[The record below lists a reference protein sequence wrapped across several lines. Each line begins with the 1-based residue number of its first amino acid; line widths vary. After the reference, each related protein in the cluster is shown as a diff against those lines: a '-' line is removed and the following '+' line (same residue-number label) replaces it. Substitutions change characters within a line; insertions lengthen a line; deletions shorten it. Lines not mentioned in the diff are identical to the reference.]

1 MGAVDVQLDAA
12 KFLDKVFSKKKDTS
26 VEEKIEAL
34 QNSRAIKRLEIRM
47 ETYEAKWEKQKND
60 VTEKVDKY
68 TEEQY
73 KL

>member
-12 KFLDKVFSKKKDTS
+12 KFLDKVISKKKDTS

-47 ETYEAKWEKQKND
+47 ETYEAK
-60 VTEKVDKY
+60 
-68 TEEQY
+68 
-73 KL
+73 